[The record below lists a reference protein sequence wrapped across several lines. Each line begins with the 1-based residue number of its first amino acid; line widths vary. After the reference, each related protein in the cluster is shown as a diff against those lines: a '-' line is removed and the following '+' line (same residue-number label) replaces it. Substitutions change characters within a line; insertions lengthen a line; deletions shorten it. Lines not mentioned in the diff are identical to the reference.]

1 VPNLAYFNHPLLMD
15 LVNKILRGATQ
26 EESLDCSSGGV
37 RFGIL
42 DLGIT
47 LEETLEIH
55 LTLLN
60 IF

>member
-1 VPNLAYFNHPLLMD
+1 MPNLAYFNHPLLMD

-47 LEETLEIH
+47 VEKNSRDY

-60 IF
+60 RF